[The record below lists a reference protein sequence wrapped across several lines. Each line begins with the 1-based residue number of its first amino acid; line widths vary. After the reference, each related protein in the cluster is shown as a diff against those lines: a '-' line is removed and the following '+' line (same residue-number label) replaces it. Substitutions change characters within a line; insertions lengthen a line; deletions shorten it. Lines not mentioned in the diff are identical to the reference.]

1 MIETRELTRYFDRK
15 AAVRGLDMRVEPGE
29 ILGFL
34 GPNGAGKTTTVKILT
49 CMIRPSQG
57 SARVAGFDVVKDPME
72 VKRRVGYV
80 PEAGAMFEA
89 LTAREYLMMVAN
101 LRGIATRSA
110 GARIDELMSL
120 FGMLDSLDQLLREHS
135 KGMRQK
141 VLITS
146 ALIGNPDV
154 LFLDEPLNG
163 LDANAALVV
172 KELLRELAS
181 QGRTVLFCSHILE
194 VVERICTRITI
205 IDGGRK
211 VAEGTAATIAAE
223 TGAANLEQAFARLTG
238 VRDAAE
244 VTRGLLTALEA
255 DGPVSDGPAASP
267 PVDAGGAP
275 VSAGS
280 DGT

>member
-1 MIETRELTRYFDRK
+1 MIETLQLTRYFDRK
-15 AAVRGLDMRVEPGE
+15 AAVQDLDMRVEPGE

-57 SARVAGFDVVKDPME
+57 SARVAGFDVVQDPME
-72 VKRRVGYV
+72 VKRRLGYV
-80 PEAGAMFEA
+80 PEAGAMYEA
-89 LTAREYLMMVAN
+89 LTAREYLMMVAS
-101 LRGIATRSA
+101 LRSIEAESA
-110 GARIDELMSL
+110 GRRIDELLDL
-120 FGMLDSLDQLLREHS
+120 FGMLAALDQPLSEHS
-135 KGMRQK
+135 KGMKQK

-181 QGRTVLFCSHILE
+181 QGRTILFCSHILE
-194 VVERICTRITI
+194 VVERICTRIVI
-205 IDGGRK
+205 IDEGRK
-211 VAEGTAATIAAE
+211 VTEGTAATIAAE
-223 TGAANLEQAFARLTG
+223 AGATNLEQAFARLTG

-244 VTRGLLTALEA
+244 GLA
-255 DGPVSDGPAASP
+255 
-267 PVDAGGAP
+267 
-275 VSAGS
+275 
-280 DGT
+280 

>member
-1 MIETRELTRYFDRK
+1 MIETLQLTRYFDRK
-15 AAVRGLDMRVEPGE
+15 AAVKELDMRVEPGE

-57 SARVAGFDVVKDPME
+57 SARVAGFDVVQDPME
-72 VKRRVGYV
+72 VKRRLGYV
-80 PEAGAMFEA
+80 PEAGAMYEA

-101 LRGIATRSA
+101 LRGIEAEPA
-110 GARIDELMSL
+110 GRRIDELLDL
-120 FGMLDSLDQLLREHS
+120 FGMLDALDQPLSEHS
-135 KGMRQK
+135 KGMKQK

-146 ALIGNPDV
+146 ALIGNPEV

-181 QGRTVLFCSHILE
+181 QGRTILFCSHILE
-194 VVERICTRITI
+194 VVERICTRIVI
-205 IDGGRK
+205 IDQGRE

-223 TGAANLEQAFARLTG
+223 VGATNLEQAFARLTG

-244 VTRGLLTALEA
+244 VTRGLLTAL
-255 DGPVSDGPAASP
+255 DSD
-267 PVDAGGAP
+267 
-275 VSAGS
+275 
-280 DGT
+280 TT

>member
-15 AAVRGLDMRVEPGE
+15 AAVQGLDMRVEPGE

-89 LTAREYLMMVAN
+89 LTAREYLMMVAS

-244 VTRGLLTALEA
+244 VTRGLLTALDA
-255 DGPVSDGPAASP
+255 DGPAAAP

>member
-1 MIETRELTRYFDRK
+1 MIETRQLTRYFDRK

-57 SARVAGFDVVKDPME
+57 SALVAGFDVVEDPME

-89 LTAREYLMMVAN
+89 LTAREYLMMVAS
-101 LRGIATRSA
+101 LRGIETRAA

-146 ALIGNPDV
+146 ALIGNPEV

-205 IDGGRK
+205 IDEGKK
-211 VAEGTAATIAAE
+211 VAEGTARTIAAE
-223 TGAANLEQAFARLTG
+223 TGTANLEQAFARLTG

-244 VTRGLLTALEA
+244 VTRGLLTALDP
-255 DGPVSDGPAASP
+255 DGPVSDGSGAAP
-267 PVDAGGAP
+267 RDAGGPPA
-275 VSAGS
+275 SAAH